1 MDFAKN
7 ILHKYGWREG
17 KFVLFVWKFFFKRK
31 FLHFAFSNKWP
42 ILPGDGLGKN
52 SDGIVKPI
60 KANFKFN
67 NSGLGTD
74 QAKDHTNRWWERVFD
89 EAANNLDVGPAG
101 KIRQKEHDAVE
112 ISANSYSVKKLK
124 QKTAD
129 GKANY
134 GGFLKASRL
143 LTAVGREEELEGHV
157 KTEDIEFKPTKVLTD
172 EELFA
177 ACGGRTAHKG
187 ARHGLKL
194 SGKLAR
200 IEAQN
205 SKLLQELESKSFEK
219 VIQSNE
225 WQQVQKKKKS
235 KKKKHDQ
242 EKWNERHGA
251 EEEDECKDMVH
262 HADYVVKKNKKKAKA
277 DRRLEADLADELDTS
292 MGFFEKLEEDDG
304 TVPDP
309 GPSIEEEVDVLN
321 EKIMQLD
328 YKLFSKQDEKDAKL
342 KRLDSNS
349 VRIKKKSKK
358 NRKQKQPQ
366 PSAPALED
374 DDAMDPQAPH
384 RKDYKP
390 EQKRNN
396 KLLRETV
403 EHEFKTV
410 KLVKP
415 KKLLK
420 SDSEASDSA
429 DEQDVVERIN
439 KERLKLQSK
448 LPKIK
453 VTEVVE
459 DGDEPDQQQD
469 QVERALAE
477 SFKEKHRY
485 QAKRVGKH
493 SVKRKKSKKE
503 KRAYSQLTKKLEQ
516 TL

>member
-7 ILHKYGWREG
+7 ILQKYGWRE
-17 KFVLFVWKFFFKRK
+17 
-31 FLHFAFSNKWP
+31 
-42 ILPGDGLGKN
+42 GDGLGKN

-67 NSGLGTD
+67 NTGLGTD

-129 GKANY
+129 GKASY

-219 VIQSNE
+219 VIKSNE

-235 KKKKHDQ
+235 KKKKRDE
-242 EKWNERHGA
+242 EKWNERHGE
-251 EEEDECKDMVH
+251 EEEDACKDMVH

-292 MGFFEKLEEDDG
+292 MGFFEKLDEDDG

-309 GPSIEEEVDVLN
+309 GPSIEDEVDVLN

-328 YKLFSKQDEKDAKL
+328 YKLFSKQDEKDASKEKL

-349 VRIKKKSKK
+349 VRIKKKNKK
-358 NRKQKQPQ
+358 NKNQKNLE
-366 PSAPALED
+366 SSTPALGD
-374 DDAMDPQAPH
+374 DDEMDPH
-384 RKDYKP
+384 HKNYKP

-396 KLLRETV
+396 KLLRKTV
-403 EHEFKTV
+403 EHEFQTV

-420 SDSEASDSA
+420 SDSEASDSD

-453 VTEVVE
+453 VTEVI
-459 DGDEPDQQQD
+459 DDDEQD
-469 QVERALAE
+469 QAERALAE
-477 SFKEKHRY
+477 SFKEKHRN
-485 QAKRVGKH
+485 QAKRIGKQKL
-493 SVKRKKSKKE
+493 KRKKSKKA
-503 KRAYSQLTKKLEQ
+503 KRAYKQLSEKLEK

>member
-7 ILHKYGWREG
+7 ILHKYGWRE
-17 KFVLFVWKFFFKRK
+17 
-31 FLHFAFSNKWP
+31 
-42 ILPGDGLGKN
+42 GDGLGKN

-309 GPSIEEEVDVLN
+309 GPSIEEEVD
-321 EKIMQLD
+321 
-328 YKLFSKQDEKDAKL
+328 DEKDAKL

-453 VTEVVE
+453 VTEV
-459 DGDEPDQQQD
+459 QD

-485 QAKRVGKH
+485 QAKRIGKH

>member
-7 ILHKYGWREG
+7 ILHKYGWRE
-17 KFVLFVWKFFFKRK
+17 
-31 FLHFAFSNKWP
+31 
-42 ILPGDGLGKN
+42 GDGLGKN

-101 KIRQKEHDAVE
+101 KIRQKERDAVE

-129 GKANY
+129 GKASY

-157 KTEDIEFKPTKVLTD
+157 KTEDIEFKPTKMLTD

-262 HADYVVKKNKKKAKA
+262 HADYVVKKNKKKSKA

-358 NRKQKQPQ
+358 NRKQKQQPQ
-366 PSAPALED
+366 SSAPALED
-374 DDAMDPQAPH
+374 DDAMDPH
-384 RKDYKP
+384 SKNYKP

-485 QAKRVGKH
+485 EAKRVGKH

-503 KRAYSQLTKKLEQ
+503 KRAYSQLTKKLEK

>member
-7 ILHKYGWREG
+7 ILHKYGWRE
-17 KFVLFVWKFFFKRK
+17 
-31 FLHFAFSNKWP
+31 
-42 ILPGDGLGKN
+42 GDGLGKN

-60 KANFKFN
+60 KANLKFN
-67 NSGLGTD
+67 NTGLGSD

-101 KIRQKEHDAVE
+101 KIRQKEKDAVE

-134 GGFLKASRL
+134 GGFLKASTL

-219 VIQSNE
+219 VIKSND

-235 KKKKHDQ
+235 KKKKRDE

-262 HADYVVKKNKKKAKA
+262 HADYVVKRNKKKAKA
-277 DRRLEADLADELDTS
+277 DRRLEDQLVDELDAS

-328 YKLFSKQDEKDAKL
+328 YKLFSKQDEKDTSKEKL
-342 KRLDSNS
+342 KKLDSNS
-349 VRIKKKSKK
+349 VRIKKKNKKSK
-358 NRKQKQPQ
+358 KQKQESSTP
-366 PSAPALED
+366 AAAALED
-374 DDAMDPQAPH
+374 DIAMDPLAKY

-396 KLLRETV
+396 KLLQKTV
-403 EHEFKTV
+403 EHEFKPA
-410 KLVKP
+410 KPIKP

-420 SDSEASDSA
+420 SDSEASEDS
-429 DEQDVVERIN
+429 EEDVVERI
-439 KERLKLQSK
+439 KQERHKLQSK

-453 VTEVVE
+453 VTEAV
-459 DGDEPDQQQD
+459 DEEHAEQ
-469 QVERALAE
+469 ALAE
-477 SFKEKHRY
+477 KFKEKHRNHV
-485 QAKRVGKH
+485 KRVGKH
-493 SVKRKKSKKE
+493 QAKRKKTKKE
-503 KRAYSQLTKKLEQ
+503 KRAYKALSEKLEK

>member
-7 ILHKYGWREG
+7 ILQKYGWRE
-17 KFVLFVWKFFFKRK
+17 
-31 FLHFAFSNKWP
+31 
-42 ILPGDGLGKN
+42 GDGLGKN

-101 KIRQKEHDAVE
+101 KIHQKERDAVE

-129 GKANY
+129 GKASY

-205 SKLLQELESKSFEK
+205 SKLLQELESNSFEK
-219 VIQSNE
+219 VIKSNE

-235 KKKKHDQ
+235 KKKKRDE
-242 EKWNERHGA
+242 EKWNERHGE
-251 EEEDECKDMVH
+251 EEEDACKDMVH

-277 DRRLEADLADELDTS
+277 DRQLEADLADELDTS

-321 EKIMQLD
+321 AKIMQLD
-328 YKLFSKQDEKDAKL
+328 YKLDGEDTSKEKL
-342 KRLDSNS
+342 KRLDPHS
-349 VRIKKKSKK
+349 VRIKKKNKK
-358 NRKQKQPQ
+358 NKKQKHQSS
-366 PSAPALED
+366 SATPALDD
-374 DDAMDPQAPH
+374 DDAMDPTAPH
-384 RKDYKP
+384 RRDYKP

-396 KLLRETV
+396 KLLREAV
-403 EHEFKTV
+403 AQEFQTV

-415 KKLLK
+415 KRLLK
-420 SDSEASDSA
+420 SDSEASDS
-429 DEQDVVERIN
+429 EQDDVVERIN
-439 KERLKLQSK
+439 KERQKLQSK

-453 VTEVVE
+453 VTEVV
-459 DGDEPDQQQD
+459 DGDGEQD

-477 SFKEKHRY
+477 TFKEKHRY
-485 QAKRVGKH
+485 QAKRIGRH

-503 KRAYSQLTKKLEQ
+503 KRACKLLSEKLEK

>member
-1 MDFAKN
+1 
-7 ILHKYGWREG
+7 
-17 KFVLFVWKFFFKRK
+17 
-31 FLHFAFSNKWP
+31 
-42 ILPGDGLGKN
+42 
-52 SDGIVKPI
+52 
-60 KANFKFN
+60 
-67 NSGLGTD
+67 
-74 QAKDHTNRWWERVFD
+74 
-89 EAANNLDVGPAG
+89 
-101 KIRQKEHDAVE
+101 
-112 ISANSYSVKKLK
+112 
-124 QKTAD
+124 
-129 GKANY
+129 
-134 GGFLKASRL
+134 
-143 LTAVGREEELEGHV
+143 
-157 KTEDIEFKPTKVLTD
+157 
-172 EELFA
+172 
-177 ACGGRTAHKG
+177 
-187 ARHGLKL
+187 
-194 SGKLAR
+194 
-200 IEAQN
+200 
-205 SKLLQELESKSFEK
+205 
-219 VIQSNE
+219 
-225 WQQVQKKKKS
+225 
-235 KKKKHDQ
+235 
-242 EKWNERHGA
+242 
-251 EEEDECKDMVH
+251 MVH

-366 PSAPALED
+366 PSAPPLED

-459 DGDEPDQQQD
+459 DGDDPDQQQD

-485 QAKRVGKH
+485 QAKRIGKH
-493 SVKRKKSKKE
+493 SVKRKKSRKE
-503 KRAYSQLTKKLEQ
+503 KRAYSQLTKKLEK